1 MLTFFLMACDFRR
14 LDKTDPTTRSVV
26 TGGPMYQFGRDILE
40 NLIPST
46 AWGIGA
52 ILDIGKDWRD

>member
-1 MLTFFLMACDFRR
+1 MLTFFIMPCDFRR
-14 LDKTDPTTRSVV
+14 LDKIDSMIRSVI
-26 TGGPMYQFGRDILE
+26 TDGSKCQFGRDILE